1 MMFGPITQNKRD
13 ILKGRLRGGLTLE
26 VWCQERA
33 TEEQREGL
41 WKTQD
46 ARSLSLFPGQ
56 CRPRKQ
62 GSRRP
67 DPALPGHNRG
77 RPGRSFPE
85 VAGGTG
91 GARTSSQGQTLPE
104 LRQEPSSWRWGCRQM
119 LPHFFLPSFSLAE
132 NLGEESP

>member
-1 MMFGPITQNKRD
+1 MMFGPVTQNKRD

-26 VWCQERA
+26 VRCQERA

-41 WKTQD
+41 WKAQD

-77 RPGRSFPE
+77 RPGLIVPRGRRGNWWGPDLFPGPDPAKVE
-85 VAGGTG
+85 
-91 GARTSSQGQTLPE
+91 ARALRLEMGVQTDASPL
-104 LRQEPSSWRWGCRQM
+104 
-119 LPHFFLPSFSLAE
+119 LPSLFQS
-132 NLGEESP
+132 G